1 MKKIIA
7 LVFFTSVGLVS
18 HGQCADLSVSVSSSD
33 TSYVQLFHAG
43 FFLIP
48 SGFENICEWEVTTF
62 SGDIIYQDNTSGDA
76 FEQGLVLFDHSV
88 PILDSMKVTVVITN
102 DIAGIICTLSDTLYW
117 EETEVLPGYFI
128 GNWAI
133 LSNNGGV
140 EEEITSSTEFHI
152 DDNGI
157 EIFPSLVSDYFQI
170 DGSQDLYSVTIL
182 DLGGQVVQTHI
193 DLQRLER
200 FDVSRFPSGTYFV
213 QFRSKDNLNF
223 GVKKIIKN

>member
-18 HGQCADLSVSVSSSD
+18 HGQCADLSISVSSSD
-33 TSYVQLFHAG
+33 TSYVQLYHAG

-62 SGDIIYQDNTSGDA
+62 SGDIIYQDTTSGDA

-117 EETEVLPGYFI
+117 EETEVLPGSFI

-140 EEEITSSTEFHI
+140 EEEITSATEFHI

-182 DLGGQVVQTHI
+182 DLCGQVVQTHI

-200 FDVSRFPSGTYFV
+200 VDVSRFPSGTYFV
-213 QFRSKDNLNF
+213 QCRSKDNLNF